1 MIIVRITTSK
11 SKNSES
17 FYITQSYTNANGKST
32 SKTIRKLGTL
42 AELSAQLHTD
52 RAGVVEWANEQAHLE
67 TLKYKSEKEDATV
80 IIPFHSNRLMDYHK
94 QKLFSGGYLFLQSIY
109 YGLKLD
115 SVCRKI
121 KSRHKFEYDL
131 NAILSD
137 LIYTRVLEPSSKSS
151 SFRAAK
157 QFLEPPTYELHDV
170 YRALSVLASEM
181 DFIQSEVYKN
191 SFFLGD
197 RMDRILYYDCT
208 NYYFEIEQEEGDKKY
223 GKSKE
228 HRPNPIVQMGLFTD
242 GDGIPLAFSIFPGNQ
257 NEQTSLKP
265 LEKKVIEEFGC
276 EEFVFCSDAGLGSE
290 NNRLLNHSKKRSYIV
305 TQSIKKL
312 PEEYRTLALNKKG
325 FRCLSDHKAV
335 DLNSLTDDDKE
346 ELFYKEEPY
355 SSKKMEQ
362 RLLITYSPKYAAY
375 QKEIRE
381 KQIERAKA
389 MLSNGRHKKNRK
401 NPNDPAR
408 FIDKTAVTKDG
419 EMADILYFLDEKKIA
434 QEAQYDGLYAVC
446 TDLFDDEPENIL
458 KVSESRWQIEAC
470 FRIMKTDFSARP
482 VFVQRNDRIRAHFL
496 ICFLAL
502 FIYRLLEKKLERKY
516 TCEELL
522 STLRDYEFADVQG
535 QGFIPIYESTKLT
548 DALHE
553 VAGFETDYE
562 FLTKRKMKE
571 IQKLSKQSREKS

>member
-1 MIIVRITTSK
+1 M
-11 SKNSES
+11 
-17 FYITQSYTNANGKST
+17 
-32 SKTIRKLGTL
+32 
-42 AELSAQLHTD
+42 
-52 RAGVVEWANEQAHLE
+52 
-67 TLKYKSEKEDATV
+67 
-80 IIPFHSNRLMDYHK
+80 
-94 QKLFSGGYLFLQSIY
+94 
-109 YGLKLD
+109 
-115 SVCRKI
+115 
-121 KSRHKFEYDL
+121 
-131 NAILSD
+131 
-137 LIYTRVLEPSSKSS
+137 
-151 SFRAAK
+151 
-157 QFLEPPTYELHDV
+157 
-170 YRALSVLASEM
+170 
-181 DFIQSEVYKN
+181 
-191 SFFLGD
+191 
-197 RMDRILYYDCT
+197 
-208 NYYFEIEQEEGDKKY
+208 
-223 GKSKE
+223 
-228 HRPNPIVQMGLFTD
+228 
-242 GDGIPLAFSIFPGNQ
+242 
-257 NEQTSLKP
+257 KP

-276 EEFVFCSDAGLGSE
+276 EEFIFCSDAGLGSE

-446 TDLFDDEPENIL
+446 TDLFDDEPEDIL

-496 ICFLAL
+496 VCFLAL
-502 FIYRLLEKKLERKY
+502 FIYRLLEKKLKRKY
-516 TCEELL
+516 TCEELM

>member
-52 RAGVVEWANEQAHLE
+52 RDGVVEWANEQARLE

-80 IIPFHSNRLMDYHK
+80 MIPFHSNRLMDYNK

-208 NYYFEIEQEEGDKKY
+208 NYYFEIEQEDGDKKY

-276 EEFVFCSDAGLGSE
+276 EEFIFCSDAGLGSE

-419 EMADILYFLDEKKIA
+419 EMADILYFLDEEKIA

-446 TDLFDDEPENIL
+446 TDLFDDEPEDIL